1 MYVAMPLSRLGFER
15 EWYFENS
22 HAGVSTMGPKDL
34 NRERNRSILPHLFKR
49 FSTIPES
56 GYPVKT
62 FLVCIA
68 KEH

>member
-1 MYVAMPLSRLGFER
+1 MSRLGLER
-15 EWYFENS
+15 KGYFENS
-22 HAGVSTMGPKDL
+22 HAGLSTMGPKDL
-34 NRERNRSILPHLFKR
+34 DHEWNRSILPHLFKR

-56 GYPVKT
+56 GYPVQA